1 MSNGAAAV
9 ESLMRQYGCLPQ
21 IGQGST
27 LNEFNPLGLAQALE
41 QELNKCAE
49 LGLAKITLHMDLKDA
64 ASLARVLRK
73 G

>member
-1 MSNGAAAV
+1 
-9 ESLMRQYGCLPQ
+9 MRQYGCLPT
-21 IGQGST
+21 IGAGPV
-27 LNEFNPLGLAQALE
+27 LNEFSALGLAEALE